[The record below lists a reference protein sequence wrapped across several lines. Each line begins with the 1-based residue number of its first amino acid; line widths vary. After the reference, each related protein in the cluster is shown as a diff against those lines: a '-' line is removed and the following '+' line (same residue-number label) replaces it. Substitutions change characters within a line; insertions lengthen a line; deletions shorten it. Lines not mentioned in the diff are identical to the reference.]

1 MKKILSILTLF
12 VLIGTTTMYVNADN
26 QVITTNGVATIDV
39 SANIQSVFEVI
50 VPDSI
55 EITERGVKEFDIVA
69 KGFPRR
75 TETLYL
81 NMSDTMTMTSN
92 GNSVDLDVIIDK
104 DSFYY
109 DDLAIENGTTTKC
122 RIDASALP
130 SGSWVGALEIDI
142 QLKNFEL
149 PTNITFRQC
158 TLAYRNN
165 STGLITIYTF
175 DADKRFVY
183 NQSSNTLG
191 NDCVWGPTYNIYQEQ
206 SDGSFVFEREGY
218 TVKEVIA
225 LTGNTMI
232 YSNYN
237 IEKDYINSGD
247 IWFSVTEFN

>member
-1 MKKILSILTLF
+1 MTIIALFLS
-12 VLIGTTTMYVNADN
+12 VGTYANAGN
-26 QVITTNGVATIDV
+26 QVITENGIAKIDV
-39 SANIQSVFEVI
+39 SADISSVFEVI
-50 VPDSI
+50 IPDSI

-122 RIDASALP
+122 RIDASTLP

-149 PTNITFRQC
+149 PTNISFRQC

-191 NDCVWGPTYNIYQEQ
+191 NDCMWGPTHHIYQEQ
-206 SDGSFVFEREGY
+206 SDGSFVLEREGY
-218 TVKEVIA
+218 TVKEVISLA
-225 LTGNTMI
+225 GITML